1 MDDKTLEQLQQE
13 NAELTGKLQDAEA
26 ELELTK
32 EANAVLTAKLQQGT
46 TDLNGKLQDMETELE
61 STKEINEEL
70 TAKVEEL
77 SAKVSLGAAA
87 EQAQAEEKPVLP
99 TETFEVDGAK
109 YRFTTPVF
117 VFDGKKVL
125 ASQAM
130 NDTAILSQLVAKGSG
145 VITKA

>member
-1 MDDKTLEQLQQE
+1 LKRKGWLKTDQPFKNIITTISIIMDDKTLEQLQQE
-13 NAELTGKLQDAEA
+13 NAELNGKLQDAKT

-32 EANAVLTAKLQQGT
+32 EVNVA
-46 TDLNGKLQDMETELE
+46 
-61 STKEINEEL
+61 L

-77 SAKVSLGAAA
+77 SAKVCLGSAA
-87 EQAQAEEKPVLP
+87 EQAQADEKPVLP
-99 TETFEVDGAK
+99 TESFEVDGAK
-109 YRFTTPVF
+109 YKFTTPVF

-125 ASQAM
+125 ASQAI

>member
-13 NAELTGKLQDAEA
+13 NAELTGKLQDAE
-26 ELELTK
+26 
-32 EANAVLTAKLQQGT
+32 
-46 TDLNGKLQDMETELE
+46 TELE
-61 STKEINEEL
+61 MTKEVNAEL

-109 YRFTTPVF
+109 YKFTTPVF

-125 ASQAM
+125 ASQAI
-130 NDTAILSQLVAKGSG
+130 NDADILSQLVAKGSG
-145 VITKA
+145 VVTKA